1 MEPDGRMT
9 SSKPPAITAV
19 VVNWNGRRFL
29 PGCLQ
34 SLFASSLPV
43 EVLIVDNASDDGSV
57 EYLRGEHPELPLLA
71 LPENAGYAGG
81 ANAGIR
87 QARADYVMVMN
98 PDVILAPDHL
108 RILVEKL
115 QAEPAI
121 GAAQGKLLQ
130 IRPDD
135 YLASRLEAATRIDS
149 AGHAIR
155 RTRMVVDI
163 GQGQADDARF
173 DQERSVFSACGAAVL
188 LRREML
194 EDVAPDGEYF
204 DESFFAY
211 KEDIDLCWR
220 ARLRGWDVRYVPAA
234 LGYHVRGW
242 AGTRPPPPTSLPL
255 AARRHSWKNH
265 YLLIL
270 KNDRALDALLA
281 LPFLLGW
288 ELLRQGH
295 AILRDRKV
303 YGAYRDLRRI
313 LPAAW
318 RRRREM
324 AARRRASPRE
334 MRRWFGA
341 ADGLDPPAASGT
353 PVRSLDE
360 GSARP

>member
-1 MEPDGRMT
+1 MT
-9 SSKPPAITAV
+9 GTKRPTVTAV
-19 VVNWNGRRFL
+19 VVNWNGRRYL
-29 PGCLQ
+29 ERCLRAL
-34 SLFASSLPV
+34 SASSLPV
-43 EVLIVDNASDDGSV
+43 DILVVDNASDDGSV
-57 EYLRGEHPELPLLA
+57 EYLRREHPEVPLLA
-71 LPENAGYAGG
+71 RTENVGYAGG
-81 ANAGIR
+81 ANAGIQR
-87 QARADYVMVMN
+87 TSTDYVMIMN

-135 YLASRLEAATRIDS
+135 YLAGRLEAAARIDS

-163 GQGQADDARF
+163 GQGQTDDGRF
-173 DQERSVFSACGAAVL
+173 DQERSVFSACGASVL

-204 DESFFAY
+204 DETFFAY

-281 LPFLLGW
+281 LPFLLAW

-303 YGAYRDLRRI
+303 YGAHRELRRI

-318 RRRREM
+318 RRRREI
-324 AARRRASPRE
+324 AARRRASPGE

-341 ADGLDPPAASGT
+341 HDGLDPPATS

-360 GSARP
+360 GGARP